1 MRTSQFILLF
11 LCSLIGFSGTVHAQD
26 SLKLVPT
33 ISVDSLDLLSLQLE
47 DDLRDQQGLAPRY
60 AVPNLVEITAATH
73 GHWEKLDDKL
83 AMWRLRFTCK
93 NAISMNFGFQRWL
106 LPIDS
111 EMMIYNVEGTHRIR
125 PFTID
130 DYNDSGELWTP
141 AVAGGDVIIEIR
153 CPQNA
158 VTLIKE
164 EIKLTSV
171 NAGYRGF
178 HEAFGQQPLPNN
190 IPSLSGSCNIDVA
203 CPESV
208 GWENEIDCVGVIST
222 GGSTFCTG
230 FMVNN
235 TSQDG
240 TPYFMTADHCGIV
253 SGNAPS
259 LVVYWNYENS
269 FCRTPGSAAS
279 GGPGDGVLNQFS
291 TGSIY
296 RAGSATSD
304 FTLVEL
310 NSPPN
315 AAFGVSFCGWDAST
329 SAPTSAVGIHH
340 PATDEKRISF
350 ENQPPSLSTNFV
362 TVNDWDAGTTEPGS
376 SGSPLFDQ
384 NHRVIGQLCCG
395 GAACGNN
402 LSDDYG
408 RFSRSWN
415 LGLAAWLDSAGTG
428 QLFVDTLPAGG
439 GGPVEQCSN
448 GTDDDGDGLV
458 DCNDPDCAPSP
469 ACGGGGGPGAP
480 ANDLC
485 SDAQAVGEGVFAF
498 DNTGSV
504 LDGPNACDTNMGTD
518 VWFAYTATTSGTAT
532 IETCGSAGSL
542 DDTVLIVYDG
552 GSCPPSP
559 TCLASDDDG
568 CTTPN
573 FSSTVSVPVVAG
585 NTYLIQVGGWN
596 GATGNSDLSIS
607 VGGGPAPIEDCANG
621 VDDDADGLV
630 DCADPD
636 CAASPACTGG
646 GGPAN
651 DACANAIAV
660 GEGLFAFDN
669 TGAVLDGPVDCDANM
684 GTDVWFAY
692 TPSADGTANIA
703 TCGTL
708 GSLDDSVLIVYDG
721 GLCPPSPI
729 CLASNDDGCT
739 TPNFSSTVDVP
750 VLAGNTYLIQ
760 VGGWNGATGTSD
772 LSISLGG
779 GPAPVE
785 NCANGV
791 DDDGDG
797 LADCADPD
805 CAADPA
811 CTGGGGPANDA
822 CANALAVGEGVF
834 AFDNSGAVLDGPV
847 DCDANM
853 DTDVWF
859 AYSPSA
865 SGTALIETCGTA
877 GTLDDTVLIVYDGG
891 LCPPSPVCLASDDDG
906 CTAPNFSSTVA
917 VPVTAGNTYL
927 IQVGGWNGATGT
939 SDLSISL
946 GGGPLVEDCT
956 NGVDDDGDGLAD
968 CADPDCATNPACGGG
983 GGGNDE
989 CIGAIAMFDGP
1000 NFFDT
1005 TGLTNS
1011 ADPVPTGCPN
1021 AFGGMNNDGW
1031 FTYTATSTGDAI
1043 FNTCDP
1049 AGFDTDLA
1057 IYAGDCSA
1065 LALLG
1070 CDGDGS
1076 NLAGCQAFDSE
1087 VIVPVIAGET
1097 YVIRVGGFGATT
1109 AGLGT
1114 VTITVGAG
1122 PILEDCTNGVD
1133 DDGDGLADCADPDCA
1148 TNPAC
1153 GGGTGPAND
1162 LCIDAIPVAEGVFA
1176 YDNTGALL
1184 DGPIDCDANMSTDV
1198 WFLYTASS
1206 TGTATIGTCDAGGSQ
1221 DDTVLI
1227 VYDGSFCP
1235 TAGDPCIASADDT
1248 CANTAGGAAFM
1259 SQVDIPVTAGS
1270 SYLVQ
1275 VGGWNGTEGNGDL
1288 TISLGTGPG
1297 PVENCSNGTDDD
1309 GDGLIDCADDDCI
1322 GDPAC
1327 GGGGTGPANDDCAN
1341 AQAVGEGVFAFD
1353 NTGAILD
1360 GPTDCDTNMDTDV
1373 WFAYTPSASGTATIE
1388 TCGTLG
1394 SMDDTVLIVYDGGTC
1409 PPSPA
1414 CLASDDDGCT
1424 TPNFSSTV
1432 AVPVTAGNTYLI
1444 QVGGWNGATGNSDL
1458 SISLGGGPAPVE
1470 NCTNGTDDDGDGF
1483 IDCEDTDCDQDP
1495 ACTPPPVENCTNGT
1509 DDDGDGLA
1517 DCADPDCSNDPSCIT
1532 NGFSFIAQDASGT
1545 YSPDTG
1551 TGSFTGTVSASED
1564 SAAPGY
1570 PNETQGFSFGL
1581 SHDATL
1587 LSANGFNTGAALNG
1601 LNSGSGPD
1609 FLDVNTYSDGVTV
1622 GCVYSFSSPGTVV
1635 LQLTSETVLGTIDY
1649 DTVPSGLIGNTAGT
1663 TTSLSWSN
1671 ALGVPPVINIMV
1683 VGGQANPAS
1692 LIDGTVTLDAAVGG
1706 FVRGDVNDDASI
1718 NIADAVS
1725 LLAGLFT
1732 GGAIPCSDSADANDD
1747 GATNIADAVYVL
1759 ANLFSGGPGMPAPTG
1774 PSCGPDPTADGLD
1787 CANYNSCP

>member
-33 ISVDSLDLLSLQLE
+33 ISVDSLDLLALQME

-190 IPSLSGSCNIDVA
+190 TPSLSGSCNIDVA

-269 FCRTPGSAAS
+269 FCRPPGSAAS

-504 LDGPNACDTNMGTD
+504 LDGP
-518 VWFAYTATTSGTAT
+518 
-532 IETCGSAGSL
+532 
-542 DDTVLIVYDG
+542 
-552 GSCPPSP
+552 
-559 TCLASDDDG
+559 
-568 CTTPN
+568 
-573 FSSTVSVPVVAG
+573 
-585 NTYLIQVGGWN
+585 
-596 GATGNSDLSIS
+596 
-607 VGGGPAPIEDCANG
+607 
-621 VDDDADGLV
+621 
-630 DCADPD
+630 
-636 CAASPACTGG
+636 
-646 GGPAN
+646 
-651 DACANAIAV
+651 
-660 GEGLFAFDN
+660 
-669 TGAVLDGPVDCDANM
+669 
-684 GTDVWFAY
+684 
-692 TPSADGTANIA
+692 
-703 TCGTL
+703 
-708 GSLDDSVLIVYDG
+708 
-721 GLCPPSPI
+721 
-729 CLASNDDGCT
+729 
-739 TPNFSSTVDVP
+739 
-750 VLAGNTYLIQ
+750 
-760 VGGWNGATGTSD
+760 
-772 LSISLGG
+772 
-779 GPAPVE
+779 
-785 NCANGV
+785 
-791 DDDGDG
+791 
-797 LADCADPD
+797 
-805 CAADPA
+805 
-811 CTGGGGPANDA
+811 
-822 CANALAVGEGVF
+822 
-834 AFDNSGAVLDGPV
+834 V

-891 LCPPSPVCLASDDDG
+891 LCPPSPACLASDDDG

-1076 NLAGCQAFDSE
+1076 TLAGCQTYDSE

-1176 YDNTGALL
+1176 YDNTGAFL
-1184 DGPIDCDANMSTDV
+1184 DGPIDCDANMTTDV

-1297 PVENCSNGTDDD
+1297 PVENCTNGTDDD

-1360 GPTDCDTNMDTDV
+1360 GPTDCETNMDTDV

-1706 FVRGDVNDDASI
+1706 FVRGDINDDASI

>member
-33 ISVDSLDLLSLQLE
+33 ISVDSLDLLALQVE

-190 IPSLSGSCNIDVA
+190 TPSLSGSCNIDVA

-240 TPYFMTADHCGIV
+240 TPYFMTADHCGIF

-269 FCRTPGSAAS
+269 FCRPPGSAAS

-415 LGLAAWLDSAGTG
+415 LGLSAWLDSAGTG

-485 SDAQAVGEGVFAF
+485 SDAQAVGEGVFAL
-498 DNTGSV
+498 DNTGAF
-504 LDGPNACDTNMGTD
+504 LDGPNACDTNMDAD

-552 GSCPPSP
+552 GACPPSP

-573 FSSTVSVPVVAG
+573 FSSTVSVPGVAG

-607 VGGGPAPIEDCANG
+607 VGGGPAPTEDCANG

-660 GEGLFAFDN
+660 GEGAFAFDN
-669 TGAVLDGPVDCDANM
+669 TGAILDGPTACDGNM
-684 GTDVWFAY
+684 DTDVWFAY
-692 TPSADGTANIA
+692 TPSA
-703 TCGTL
+703 
-708 GSLDDSVLIVYDG
+708 
-721 GLCPPSPI
+721 
-729 CLASNDDGCT
+729 
-739 TPNFSSTVDVP
+739 
-750 VLAGNTYLIQ
+750 
-760 VGGWNGATGTSD
+760 
-772 LSISLGG
+772 
-779 GPAPVE
+779 
-785 NCANGV
+785 
-791 DDDGDG
+791 
-797 LADCADPD
+797 
-805 CAADPA
+805 
-811 CTGGGGPANDA
+811 
-822 CANALAVGEGVF
+822 
-834 AFDNSGAVLDGPV
+834 
-847 DCDANM
+847 
-853 DTDVWF
+853 
-859 AYSPSA
+859 
-865 SGTALIETCGTA
+865 SGTATIETCGTA

-891 LCPPSPVCLASDDDG
+891 TCPPSATCLASDDDG

-939 SDLSISL
+939 SDLTISL
-946 GGGPLVEDCT
+946 GGGGPLVEDCT

-1076 NLAGCQAFDSE
+1076 TLAGCQAFDSE

-1162 LCIDAIPVAEGVFA
+1162 LCLDAIPVAEGVFA
-1176 YDNTGALL
+1176 YDNTGAFL
-1184 DGPIDCDANMSTDV
+1184 DGPIDCDANMTTDV

-1394 SMDDTVLIVYDGGTC
+1394 SMDDTVLIVYDGGAC

-1635 LQLTSETVLGTIDY
+1635 LQLTSETILGTIDY

-1732 GGAIPCSDSADANDD
+1732 GGAIPCADSADANDD
-1747 GATNIADAVYVL
+1747 GSTNIADAVYVL

>member
-33 ISVDSLDLLSLQLE
+33 ISVDSLDLLALQME

-190 IPSLSGSCNIDVA
+190 TPSLSGSCNIDVA

-504 LDGPNACDTNMGTD
+504 LDGP
-518 VWFAYTATTSGTAT
+518 
-532 IETCGSAGSL
+532 
-542 DDTVLIVYDG
+542 
-552 GSCPPSP
+552 
-559 TCLASDDDG
+559 
-568 CTTPN
+568 
-573 FSSTVSVPVVAG
+573 
-585 NTYLIQVGGWN
+585 
-596 GATGNSDLSIS
+596 
-607 VGGGPAPIEDCANG
+607 
-621 VDDDADGLV
+621 
-630 DCADPD
+630 
-636 CAASPACTGG
+636 
-646 GGPAN
+646 
-651 DACANAIAV
+651 
-660 GEGLFAFDN
+660 
-669 TGAVLDGPVDCDANM
+669 
-684 GTDVWFAY
+684 
-692 TPSADGTANIA
+692 
-703 TCGTL
+703 
-708 GSLDDSVLIVYDG
+708 
-721 GLCPPSPI
+721 
-729 CLASNDDGCT
+729 
-739 TPNFSSTVDVP
+739 
-750 VLAGNTYLIQ
+750 
-760 VGGWNGATGTSD
+760 
-772 LSISLGG
+772 
-779 GPAPVE
+779 
-785 NCANGV
+785 
-791 DDDGDG
+791 
-797 LADCADPD
+797 
-805 CAADPA
+805 
-811 CTGGGGPANDA
+811 
-822 CANALAVGEGVF
+822 
-834 AFDNSGAVLDGPV
+834 V

-877 GTLDDTVLIVYDGG
+877 GTLDDTVLIVYDVG
-891 LCPPSPVCLASDDDG
+891 LCPPSPACLASDDDG

-1076 NLAGCQAFDSE
+1076 TLAGCQTYDSE

-1176 YDNTGALL
+1176 YDNTGAFL
-1184 DGPIDCDANMSTDV
+1184 DGPIDCDANMTTDV

-1297 PVENCSNGTDDD
+1297 PVENCTNGTDDD

-1360 GPTDCDTNMDTDV
+1360 GPTDCETNMDTDV

-1706 FVRGDVNDDASI
+1706 FVRGDINDDASI

-1732 GGAIPCSDSADANDD
+1732 GGALPCSDSADANDD